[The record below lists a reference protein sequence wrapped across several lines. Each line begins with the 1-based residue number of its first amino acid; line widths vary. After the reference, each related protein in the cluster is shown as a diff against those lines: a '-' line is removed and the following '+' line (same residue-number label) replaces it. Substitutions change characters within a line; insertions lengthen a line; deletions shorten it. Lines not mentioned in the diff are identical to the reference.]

1 MRTIN
6 NREPKLGQSI
16 LCSLVQCL
24 GESIFGLISPG
35 AVFTGILPLSTVC
48 KKPLRVSISEL
59 SVY

>member
-16 LCSLVQCL
+16 LCSLLQCL

-48 KKPLRVSISEL
+48 KNRCE
-59 SVY
+59 